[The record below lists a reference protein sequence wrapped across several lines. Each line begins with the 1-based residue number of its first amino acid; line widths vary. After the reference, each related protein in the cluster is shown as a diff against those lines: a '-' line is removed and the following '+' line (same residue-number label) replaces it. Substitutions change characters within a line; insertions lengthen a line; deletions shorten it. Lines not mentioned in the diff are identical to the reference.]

1 MATTQL
7 ADVIVPEQ
15 FTQYITQDSIEKSA
29 LVQSGIIVRNSEIDN
44 QLRAGAD
51 SFTIPFW
58 KDLPNDEANIVN
70 DNPNQEAVPVKLGS
84 GKQIV
89 RKNFLHKSWSAMNLA
104 SELSGSDALA
114 RIQGR
119 VEAYWQRQAQR
130 RLVASLKGIQA
141 GNIASDGGDM
151 VKDISGGTGAAA
163 KFNAAGV
170 IQAIATLGDS
180 MRDVVAIGM
189 HSDTYSAALQADL
202 IQTIPDS
209 QGGFIQ
215 TFRGLAILVDD
226 LMPVDTGNY
235 TSVLF
240 GSGVFAYGLTP
251 PRIAEGTEIESKPGA
266 GNGGGMQILH
276 SRVNLS
282 MHPLGFAWK
291 ETAVA
296 EDSPS
301 IAELADATNWQRV
314 AERKHIPLA
323 FLVHKL

>member
-1 MATTQL
+1 
-7 ADVIVPEQ
+7 
-15 FTQYITQDSIEKSA
+15 
-29 LVQSGIIVRNSEIDN
+29 
-44 QLRAGAD
+44 
-51 SFTIPFW
+51 
-58 KDLPNDEANIVN
+58 
-70 DNPNQEAVPVKLGS
+70 
-84 GKQIV
+84 
-89 RKNFLHKSWSAMNLA
+89 MNLA

-130 RLVASLKGIQA
+130 RLVASLKGIKA
-141 GNIASDGGDM
+141 GNIANDSSDM
-151 VKDISGGTGAAA
+151 VKDISGGTGNAA
-163 KFNAAGV
+163 KFSAAGV

-276 SRVNLS
+276 SRVNVA

-301 IAELADATNWQRV
+301 IIELADATNWQRV